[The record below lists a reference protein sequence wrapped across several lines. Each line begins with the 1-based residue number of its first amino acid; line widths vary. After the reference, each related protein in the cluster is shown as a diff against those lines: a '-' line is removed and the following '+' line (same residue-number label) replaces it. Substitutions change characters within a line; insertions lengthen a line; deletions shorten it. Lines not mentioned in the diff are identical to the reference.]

1 MVWSYGEVVAHRHL
15 CGDRCWMGLPVYVVS
30 DAPDLVV
37 TYLPG
42 GAEFRHVEGDW
53 PTETGRHPWHPGT
66 EWRGHGVLMLQRPGD
81 SYGVWSFW
89 QGAAREHRF
98 WYLNI
103 HDWSRTPDGFAIR
116 DLELD
121 VVLRPDG
128 THGWKDDEYVDQRVA
143 EGRFTAADAERA
155 RAVGRDLTAMLDRG
169 ERWWSDEWA
178 AWTPPPAW
186 GPLALPEDWQ
196 P

>member
-1 MVWSYGEVVAHRHL
+1 MWSYGDVVAHRHL
-15 CGDRCWMGLPVYVVS
+15 CGDRCWMGLPVYVAS
-30 DAPDLVV
+30 DEPDLVV

-42 GAEFRHVEGDW
+42 GAAFRYVDGEW

-66 EWRGHGVLMLQRPGD
+66 EWGGHGVLMLQRPGD
-81 SYGVWSFW
+81 PYGVWVFW
-89 QGAAREHRF
+89 RGKAREHRF

-103 HDWSRTPDGFAIR
+103 HDWSRAHDGFAIR

-128 THGWKDDEYVDQRVA
+128 THAWKDDEYVDQRVA
-143 EGRFTAADAERA
+143 EGRFTAVDAARA
-155 RAVGRDLTAMLDRG
+155 REVGRDLTAMLDRG
-169 ERWWSDEWA
+169 EWWWSDEWA
-178 AWTPPPAW
+178 SWTPPPEW
-186 GPLALPEDWQ
+186 GPLALPEDWE